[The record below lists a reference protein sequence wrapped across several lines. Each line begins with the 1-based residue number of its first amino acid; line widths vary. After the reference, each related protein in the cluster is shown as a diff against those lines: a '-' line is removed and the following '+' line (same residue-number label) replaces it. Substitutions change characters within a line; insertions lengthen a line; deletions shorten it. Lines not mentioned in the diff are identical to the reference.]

1 MKNREMIYIAIA
13 EKSVI
18 IRTGVMAT
26 LNRLPNLTI
35 QSIELSTP
43 DALADCIRTKPIDI
57 LIVNPFFG
65 DFFDFESFKEKISG
79 KGICVVG
86 LVSSS
91 IDPALLQKY
100 DETISIFDTVS
111 ALEGK
116 VKKLKKIDPDEE
128 DEQETLSQREK
139 EIVVC
144 VAQGMTNKEIAD
156 ELFLSIHT
164 VNTHRKN
171 ISKKLQIHSVS
182 GLTIYAIVNKL
193 VDLEDIND

>member
-1 MKNREMIYIAIA
+1 MLFR
-13 EKSVI
+13 S
-18 IRTGVMAT
+18 
-26 LNRLPNLTI
+26 
-35 QSIELSTP
+35 
-43 DALADCIRTKPIDI
+43 
-57 LIVNPFFG
+57 G
-65 DFFDFESFKEKISG
+65 DFFDVESFKEKISG

>member
-65 DFFDFESFKEKISG
+65 DFFDVESFKEKISG

>member
-65 DFFDFESFKEKISG
+65 DFFDVESFKERISG

>member
-1 MKNREMIYIAIA
+1 MIYIAIA

-65 DFFDFESFKEKISG
+65 DFFDVESFKEKISG